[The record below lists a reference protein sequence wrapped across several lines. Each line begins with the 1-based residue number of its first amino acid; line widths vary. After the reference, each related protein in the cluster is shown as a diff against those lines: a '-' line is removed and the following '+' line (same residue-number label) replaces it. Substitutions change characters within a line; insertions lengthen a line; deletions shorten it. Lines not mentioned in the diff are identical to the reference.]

1 MIYLRDFL
9 LHHNVDISK
18 FKAEISNPRASEVYC
33 NYIDW
38 RTHVKPKNALTCCFT
53 WSKAKYQPSISWRTL
68 HYTWETL
75 VANLVPATINL
86 DLNTQIFTKLPKAP
100 NAH

>member
-18 FKAEISNPRASEVYC
+18 FKAEISNPKAYEVYH
-33 NYIDW
+33 NYTDW
-38 RTHVKPKNALTCCFT
+38 RTHVKPRYALTHCFT
-53 WSKAKYQPSISWRTL
+53 WSRAEYQPSIAWRTL
-68 HYTWETL
+68 HNTWETL
-75 VANLVPATINL
+75 VANLDPATINL
-86 DLNTQIFTKLPKAP
+86 DLNTQIFTKLPKAQ